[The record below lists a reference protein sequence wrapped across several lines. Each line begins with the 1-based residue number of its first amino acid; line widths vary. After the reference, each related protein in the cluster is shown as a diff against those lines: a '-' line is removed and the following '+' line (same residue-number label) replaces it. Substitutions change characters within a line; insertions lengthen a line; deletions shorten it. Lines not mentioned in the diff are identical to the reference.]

1 MTNMATESGESQ
13 TAEPAEPLESAG
25 SVESRRPL
33 SKIIAQAASDA
44 ECSCAMAQEAADN
57 CGYGLTRLDLWFAW
71 WQGFVAGLGGDSL
84 YRTFWSR
91 VYSLLTR
98 NW

>member
-1 MTNMATESGESQ
+1 MTNLATESGESQ
-13 TAEPAEPLESAG
+13 TTEPTDPLKSAG
-25 SVESRRPL
+25 PVENRRPL
-33 SKIIAQAASDA
+33 PRIIAQAASDA

-57 CGYGLTRLDLWFAW
+57 YGYGLTRLDLWFAW
-71 WQGFVAGLGGDSL
+71 WQGFVAGLCGDSL